1 MFLVLVRFLSVL
13 ERDQMDTV
21 GTGAYEEKSF
31 KDIRIVHA
39 MEGRIRILYARATDP
54 LYASTLVQRLSAIP
68 GVDFVEAN
76 SRIGSLVLYYDPE
89 YAASVD
95 FYGAIASEF
104 GVSLLDLVQLAEA
117 VSGGS
122 QPQSSAESVCEDP
135 ADRPFSSSTSILH
148 QTAGRVRLLVPA
160 LGRWPDLAPR
170 LVDGLCRQNGVRE
183 AAFNLRCRSVT
194 ILYDPILWSAEQLCL
209 TVQSL
214 PLDTLSRSEPPLMS
228 APTALDQTSGPE
240 LWLSSTGLALSILA
254 EPVAAVALPV
264 LLLLSALPMLQRAR
278 HAVAQSDL
286 NVDVLD
292 ASAASL
298 LTAHGNLPMAQFM
311 VWLINIAD
319 YIRDAT
325 MMQSKKAIEQ
335 VLAFR
340 ESEAWVVRN
349 GVVSRMLVRDVDLG
363 DTVIVYPG
371 ERIPVDGTVSGG
383 HGLVDQATLT
393 GESVPVEKRSGDQ
406 VYAST
411 VVRDGKLSVTA
422 ERIGNETE
430 AARIVRLVESA
441 PARETKIQNYAVKWA
456 NELVPYSFLG
466 AGIAGG
472 LLGGGLPAAAAVLIV
487 DYGTGIR
494 IAAPTTVLSSMTK
507 AVRHGILIKGGRH
520 LETLA
525 EVDAIVFDKTGT
537 LTSGE
542 LEIGEIFP
550 YGTSSDEVLKWA
562 AAAEQRFNHPVAH
575 AIVRAAERRHLT
587 IPDRTDS
594 DYTIALG
601 VEATVDGHEVLVG
614 NRRFME
620 QQGVGLTSNA
630 REDFEGI
637 HRRALSPLCVA
648 FDGRLIG
655 LLGYADPIR
664 PETRAVI
671 REIRSRGISKIIMLS
686 GDHEAVAQRIA
697 AEAGISEC
705 IAEVFPG
712 QKAEVVQRLQR
723 EGYKVA
729 VVGDGINDSPAL
741 AHADVGIAVEGGTDI
756 ARETA
761 HVMLLHG
768 GLWKIPI
775 AIDISREAV
784 ALIKQNWRIIA
795 IPNSVALVVA
805 AMGLLGPI
813 GATILSNGSAIIATL
828 NGLRPLLG
836 SATPPA
842 KDRTTVGH
850 GRALR
855 LAS

>member
-1 MFLVLVRFLSVL
+1 MDVLS
-13 ERDQMDTV
+13 
-21 GTGAYEEKSF
+21 TGAYEEKS

-39 MEGRIRILYARATDP
+39 MQGRIRILHARARDP
-54 LYASTLVQRLSAIP
+54 QYASVLVQRLSAVP

-76 SRIGSLVLYYDPE
+76 PRIGSLVLSYDPE

-104 GVSLLDLVQLAEA
+104 EVSLFDLARLAE
-117 VSGGS
+117 VMSGT
-122 QPQSSAESVCEDP
+122 PVAPDSAESLCENPPDH
-135 ADRPFSSSTSILH
+135 PFRTASILH
-148 QTAGRVRLLVPA
+148 QTTGRVRLFIPA
-160 LGRWPDLAPR
+160 LEQWPDLAPG
-170 LVDGLCRQNGVRE
+170 LVGAIRRHTGIQE
-183 AAFNLRCRSVT
+183 TAFNLRCRSVT
-194 ILYDPILWSAEQLCL
+194 ILYDPSLWSAEQLCR
-209 TVQSL
+209 TVQSV
-214 PLDTLSRSEPPLMS
+214 PLDARAPSEAPIGPPS
-228 APTALDQTSGPE
+228 TALDQTSGPE
-240 LWLSSTGLALSILA
+240 LWLSSAGLALFILA
-254 EPVAAVALPV
+254 EPVATVALPV
-264 LLLLSALPMLQRAR
+264 LLLFSALPMLQRAR

-298 LTAHGNLPMAQFM
+298 LAAHGNLPMAQFM

-335 VLAFR
+335 MLAFR
-340 ESEAWVVRN
+340 ESEAWVMRN
-349 GVVSRMLVRDVDLG
+349 GVTTRMLVSDVHLG

-371 ERIPVDGTVSGG
+371 ERIPVDGTVSTG

-393 GESVPVEKRSGDQ
+393 GESVPVEKRSGDP
-406 VYAST
+406 VFAST
-411 VVRDGKLSVTA
+411 VVRDGKLSITA
-422 ERIGNETE
+422 ERIGDETE

-456 NELVPYSFLG
+456 NGLVPYSFLG

-507 AVRHGILIKGGRH
+507 AVRHGIFIKGGRH

-537 LTSGE
+537 LTTGE
-542 LEIGEIFP
+542 LEIGAIFP
-550 YGTSSDEVLKWA
+550 YGTSSDEVLMWA
-562 AAAEQRFNHPVAH
+562 AAAEQRFNHPVAR
-575 AIVRAAERRHLT
+575 AIVRAAEGRQLA

-601 VEATVDGHEVLVG
+601 VDAWVNEHKVLVG

-620 QQGVGLTSNA
+620 QHRIDLTA
-630 REDFEGI
+630 DAEDDFQDI
-637 HRRALSPLCVA
+637 HRQALSPLCVA
-648 FDGRLIG
+648 LDGRLIG
-655 LLGYADPIR
+655 LLSYADPIR
-664 PETRAVI
+664 PETQAVI
-671 REIRSRGISKIIMLS
+671 QEIRSRGISKVVMLS
-686 GDHEAVAQRIA
+686 GDHQAVAHRIA

-741 AHADVGIAVEGGTDI
+741 AHADVGIAVEGGTDV

-768 GLWKIPI
+768 GLWKIPV

-795 IPNSVALVVA
+795 VPNSVALAVA

-836 SATPPA
+836 SPTPPA
-842 KDRTTVGH
+842 RNQT
-850 GRALR
+850 ALENGATPR
-855 LAS
+855 LGP